1 MFLEVQELKRKKDIA
16 PYKQSVPKNTCRI
29 NIAGMSEVNTNPQN
43 IMSTSSPT
51 DADAT
56 YTMPSPPEYSEDG
69 MQSIANDIENN
80 SEHQS
85 MVKTLPASQ
94 AVLEGARSSSAYIL
108 QECQTRKTDPD
119 GDGKHIM

>member
-1 MFLEVQELKRKKDIA
+1 
-16 PYKQSVPKNTCRI
+16 
-29 NIAGMSEVNTNPQN
+29 MSEVNTNPQN
-43 IMSTSSPT
+43 IMSTSSPN
-51 DADAT
+51 DAD
-56 YTMPSPPEYSEDG
+56 TMPSPHEYLEDG

-85 MVKTLPASQ
+85 MVNTLPASQ
-94 AVLEGARSSSAYIL
+94 AVLEGVTSSSAYIL